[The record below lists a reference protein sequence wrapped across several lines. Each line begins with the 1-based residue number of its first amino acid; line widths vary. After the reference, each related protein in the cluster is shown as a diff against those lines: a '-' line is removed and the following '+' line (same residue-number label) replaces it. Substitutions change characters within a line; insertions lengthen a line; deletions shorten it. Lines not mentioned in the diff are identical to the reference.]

1 MGWITRGNNKG
12 KWRCPNGDIVSIR
25 PELTDVVLGQTV
37 DEQVSISIAAAAS
50 RRAAK
55 HRMRM
60 GS

>member
-1 MGWITRGNNKG
+1 MGWITRGTNKG
-12 KWRCPNGDIVSIR
+12 KWKSPDGSVVSIR
-25 PELTDVVLGQTV
+25 PELTDVVLGHTV
-37 DEQVSISIAAAAS
+37 DEHVSISIAAAAS